1 MNSFYRASGMNKNRA
16 GFGAIFNNTVN
27 VCKYHYEKFNN
38 NNIFI
43 DNNEINEI
51 FYTKEI
57 NNKDEYL
64 YDLEKSYDNSMYPNP
79 SNAHVICDI
88 EKVKEKNKIFNIFFK
103 LKDIEYYEFEKN
115 KYINDKTLSIHIR
128 GTDKSSEVTPPNIEY
143 IFSNIQEMIDN
154 NEIDNIFLATD
165 DMFYIDKITSRFG
178 NIVKYYKD
186 KTISLD
192 GRPLHFIDDRI
203 KLNKEL
209 MTDVYLLSES
219 KYFLYCFSNVSYLA
233 LTMGIN
239 NFKKIKCINEN

>member
-1 MNSFYRASGMNKNRA
+1 MKSFYRASGMNKNRA

-64 YDLEKSYDNSMYPNP
+64 YDLEKSYDSMYPNP

-88 EKVKEKNKIFNIFFK
+88 ERVKEKNKIFNIFFK

-143 IFSNIQEMIDN
+143 IFSSIQEMIDN

-192 GRPLHFIDDRI
+192 GRPLHFIDDRT

>member
-1 MNSFYRASGMNKNRA
+1 MKSFYRANGMNKNRA

-38 NNIFI
+38 NDIFI
-43 DNNEINEI
+43 DNDEINEI
-51 FYTKEI
+51 FYTKKI
-57 NNKDEYL
+57 NNKDEYS

-79 SNAHVICDI
+79 SNAHVLCDV
-88 EKVKEKNKIFNIFFK
+88 ERVKEKNKIFNMFFK
-103 LKDIEYYEFEKN
+103 LKDIEYYECEKN
-115 KYINDKTLSIHIR
+115 KYINDNTLSIHIR
-128 GTDKSSEVTPPNIEY
+128 GTDKSSEIVPPNIEY
-143 IFSNIQEMIDN
+143 IFSNIQDMIDN
-154 NEIDNIFLATD
+154 KEIDNIFLATD
-165 DMFYIDKITSRFG
+165 DMFYIDKLISRFG

-192 GRPLHFIDDRI
+192 RRPIHFIDDRT

-209 MTDVYLLSES
+209 MIDAYLLSES

>member
-1 MNSFYRASGMNKNRA
+1 MKSFYRASGMNKNRA

-192 GRPLHFIDDRI
+192 GRPLHFIDDRT

>member
-1 MNSFYRASGMNKNRA
+1 MKSFYRASGMNKNRA

>member
-1 MNSFYRASGMNKNRA
+1 MKSFYRASGMNKNRA

-143 IFSNIQEMIDN
+143 IFSSIQEMIDN

-192 GRPLHFIDDRI
+192 GRPLHFIDDRT